1 MKKCFFYIFYIC
13 ISYFRHIY
21 ILFEKCENGDDIGD
35 YFCYFNK
42 YKTQNDKRI
51 APNNH
56 FSMHRKHV
64 MAHTQCANFNNNIYE
79 EESLYY
85 ARKCT

>member
-1 MKKCFFYIFYIC
+1 M
-13 ISYFRHIY
+13 HAY

-56 FSMHRKHV
+56 FSMHV
-64 MAHTQCANFNNNIYE
+64 MC
-79 EESLYY
+79 
-85 ARKCT
+85 